1 MREKLEKGAI
11 YHLVWNKKNPDS
23 RSFCI
28 FEVIGEPVTENGST
42 LSNVFTYF
50 DCNEPERPSP
60 YFLIVSHMTIE
71 TTDSIRS
78 TNIRKSEDFIE
89 RITKEQAY
97 RLMVSYIFTK
107 LNPTKGTIMMFEK
120 KVR

>member
-1 MREKLEKGAI
+1 MREKLEKGVI
-11 YHLVWNKKNPDS
+11 YHLIWNKKDPDT

-28 FEVIGEPVTENGST
+28 FEAIGDRVSEHDSGVSD
-42 LSNVFTYF
+42 VFTYF
-50 DCNEPERPSP
+50 DCNEPEKPSP

-71 TTDSIRS
+71 RIDSIRPA
-78 TNIRKSEDFIE
+78 NIRKSDDFIE

-107 LNPTKGTIMMFEK
+107 LNPTNGSIMMFDRK
-120 KVR
+120 IR